1 MARRPSSRT
10 RDGVTASGGS
20 WPSEWPM
27 AYAWCWSTPI
37 AWARTEKSIAE
48 SSPQGRPIGGS
59 DAFMTKSSTKNSR
72 PSRGRA
78 RLARIRRTTD
88 EEIERTS
95 PRELADLPASFWATP
110 ELVFP
115 VPKRA
120 ISLRVD
126 EDVLAWFKASGPRYQ
141 SRMNAV
147 LRSYMAYVRAQRK

>member
-1 MARRPSSRT
+1 
-10 RDGVTASGGS
+10 
-20 WPSEWPM
+20 
-27 AYAWCWSTPI
+27 
-37 AWARTEKSIAE
+37 
-48 SSPQGRPIGGS
+48 
-59 DAFMTKSSTKNSR
+59 MTKLSNKHSR

-78 RLARIRRTTD
+78 RLARLRRTTD

-95 PRELADLPASFWATP
+95 PPELAGLPADFWAKP
-110 ELVFP
+110 ELIFP

-147 LRSYMAYVRAQRK
+147 LRSYMAYMQNHRKHKGAA